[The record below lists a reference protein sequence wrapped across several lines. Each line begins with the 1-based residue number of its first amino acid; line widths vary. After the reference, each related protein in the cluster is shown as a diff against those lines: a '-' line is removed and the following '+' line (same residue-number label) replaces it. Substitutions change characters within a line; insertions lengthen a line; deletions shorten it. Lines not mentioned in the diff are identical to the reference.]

1 MASKAVGKRGLRQG
15 GSHLAFAHY
24 VSQSE
29 GKRLQRDGQPDAA
42 GSLEKTRQSEAAQ
55 ALLSKGMVGQGVSEV
70 YSKQVIN

>member
-42 GSLEKTRQSEAAQ
+42 GSLQ
-55 ALLSKGMVGQGVSEV
+55 KGMVGQGVSEL